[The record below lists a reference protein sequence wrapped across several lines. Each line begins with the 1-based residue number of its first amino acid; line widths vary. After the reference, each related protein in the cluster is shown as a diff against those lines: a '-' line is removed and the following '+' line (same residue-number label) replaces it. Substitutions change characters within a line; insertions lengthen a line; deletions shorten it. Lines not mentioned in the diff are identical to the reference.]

1 MSLLTLFTAPK
12 PFTNP
17 HIALIQRNALR
28 SWLALGADDVQV
40 MVIGEEEG
48 LEETARELGML
59 HLQQVARNESGTPL
73 VSSIFDL
80 ARQNS
85 SSPLLAYVNAD
96 IILLPDLVIGAKQVM
111 AQREKFLMVGQR
123 WDLRQETGLDTAE
136 GWDERLLKHLQTAG
150 RRHPR
155 GGSDYFLYPR
165 TCFEHIPNFAIGR
178 AGWDNWMI
186 YEARQRG
193 WSVVDTSSAV
203 NIVHQDHDYSHL
215 PNGQSHYRLPETKVN
230 VRLAGG
236 DRTIFTLE
244 DADCVL
250 DNGKIK
256 PFPVNAAK
264 FWREVET
271 FPLRKL
277 HSLPLG
283 QLCYA
288 IFHPRRAYREWRA
301 WLRELKMNQSETKSA

>member
-28 SWLALGADDVQV
+28 SWLALGDDVQV
-40 MVIGEEEG
+40 IVIGEEEG
-48 LEETARELGML
+48 LDETAREYGVL
-59 HLQQVARNESGTPL
+59 HLPQVVRNESGTPL

-80 ARQNS
+80 ARQHS
-85 SSPLLAYVNAD
+85 DSPLLAYVNAD
-96 IILLPDLVIGAKQVM
+96 IILLPDLVSAARQVM
-111 AQREKFLMVGQR
+111 AQRQKFLMVGQR
-123 WDLRQETGLDTAE
+123 WDLHQETRLDTTE
-136 GWDERLLKHLQTAG
+136 GWDVNLLKQLQSSG

-165 TCFEHIPNFAIGR
+165 ACFEHIPDFAIGR

-193 WSVVDTSSAV
+193 WAVVDTSGVV

-230 VRLAGG
+230 VKLAGG

-250 DNGKIK
+250 ENGSVK
-256 PFPVNAAK
+256 PFPVDGKK

-271 FPLRKL
+271 FPLRKF
-277 HSLPLG
+277 HSFPLG
-283 QLCYA
+283 QLFYA
-288 IFHPRRAYREWRA
+288 VFHPQRAYREWRA
-301 WLRELKMNQSETKSA
+301 WLRGRKAEQSEIKSA